1 MELLINYNMIHT
13 RLIVEMLSESD
24 NMSDSDIA
32 IAKGRYEMPSNL
44 KGIKNYIKLR
54 RNGNK

>member
-1 MELLINYNMIHT
+1 MIHT